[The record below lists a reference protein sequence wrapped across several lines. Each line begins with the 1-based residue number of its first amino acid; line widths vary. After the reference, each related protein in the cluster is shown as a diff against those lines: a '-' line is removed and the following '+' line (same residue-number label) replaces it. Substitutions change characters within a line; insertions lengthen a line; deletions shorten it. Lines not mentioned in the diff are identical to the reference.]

1 MSVQVVDS
9 FQFASVSSPGNFEVY
24 TISFNDATNAITVS
38 YAGFDGAASSVSP
51 AQRGKTLGDSLW
63 QICDLVVTTT
73 KNTIAASYTTPFAYL
88 SQEINSASCTPQ
100 PATCNLAF
108 TSILVTGETQQGGN
122 DGSLTALATTSFAG
136 LQYSI
141 NGVNWQV
148 SGLFINLA
156 PGNYTVYA
164 KDNNAC
170 QITDTVTI
178 TPFYNPIVGG
188 FSGLPIVQVSANNI
202 SRWSAAYNPIVI
214 NFQRR
219 DFNITAVAAGIG
231 GTIKVTL
238 DGELDAAEIA
248 LALAT
253 NVTLISSKYNI
264 ATPALS
270 HSLVGGYAPGE
281 SYISVWYSVLTFNNV
296 FYGTDTGIV
305 IIERIKPNFKIEIEI
320 TYGEDQYSKVVI
332 TGNWS
337 PNLLGIT
344 RADMSAFLQSLVNA
358 EDDFTYDVLNARD
371 LNRSASYTIR
381 YREVW
386 DTGSS
391 AWYVAPYPLYVVYAA
406 MQLGDPRGGNM
417 ADYVPFY
424 NEPNPDLKAK
434 FMSAFPEP
442 YFNVGLP
449 FDLSFIYSEGLVN
462 YELKMRT
469 TSLDINRAVIGGSV
483 VDSFLLNTDAGY
495 LMADDD
501 SRFLIQRGALPPVQ
515 DDGVTDYL
523 GVNRLMMAG
532 NPADLVH
539 FFQIQLFRGISG
551 APTFVT
557 KPIIVRTITPCDN
570 DPYVYLKWI
579 NNLGGWDYFRFGFN
593 QAISMQARNDTVIKR
608 NVFDWAT
615 DQTINDVVKKA
626 ANKKNT
632 FGVNDLEW
640 EQVAGLEQIATSPR
654 VQLLVRENPIY
665 WQTVI
670 ITPGSFNLYE
680 TRKGRGN
687 LTFTAELVDINIQRQ

>member
-1 MSVQVVDS
+1 MSVQVIDS
-9 FQFASVSSPGNFEVY
+9 FQYDSIANPGTFNVY
-24 TISFNDATNAITVS
+24 TISFDDTTNAITVS
-38 YAGFDGAASSVSP
+38 YTGPDGQETTVTEL
-51 AQRGKTLGDSLW
+51 QRQRIVDSLIF
-63 QICDLVVTTT
+63 QLCDISTPTTL
-73 KNTIAASYTTPFAYL
+73 NQLFVSLNTPFAYL
-88 SQEINSASCTPQ
+88 EQTPDSPTCTPQ
-100 PATCNLAF
+100 PDTCDLAF
-108 TSILVTGETQQGGN
+108 TSVEVTGETEQGGN
-122 DGSLTALATTSFAG
+122 DGTITALATTSFTG
-136 LQYSI
+136 LEYSI
-141 NGVNWQV
+141 NGVDWQV
-148 SGLFINLA
+148 SGLFENLS

-164 KDNNAC
+164 KDDNGC
-170 QITDTVTI
+170 QITRTVTI
-178 TPFYNPIVGG
+178 TSYYNPIIGG

-219 DFNITAVAAGIG
+219 DFIFTSVAQSSGNIL
-231 GTIKVTL
+231 VTL
-238 DGELDAAEIA
+238 DSELDASEIA
-248 LALAT
+248 LALST
-253 NVTLISSKYNI
+253 NVTLISTKYNI

-270 HSLVGGYAPGE
+270 HSVDGGF
-281 SYISVWYSVLTFNNV
+281 SVLTFENV
-296 FYGTDTGIV
+296 FYGTDTGDV
-305 IIERIKPNFKIEIEI
+305 IIEQIKPNFKIEIEI
-320 TYGEDQYSKVVI
+320 TYGEDQYSKKII
-332 TGNWS
+332 TGSWS
-337 PNLLGIT
+337 PNLLGVT

-371 LNRSASYTIR
+371 LNRSASYTLR

-417 ADYVPFY
+417 ADYVPFW
-424 NEPNPDLKAK
+424 NEPNEDLKAK
-434 FMSAFPEP
+434 FMTSFPEP

-449 FDLSFIYSEGLVN
+449 FDLSFIYSEYLVN

-469 TSLDINRAVIGGSV
+469 TSLDINRNVIGGSV

-539 FFQIQLFRGISG
+539 YFEIQLFRGTSE
-551 APTFVT
+551 APIFVT
-557 KPIIVRTITPCDN
+557 QPIIVRTIRPCDN
-570 DPYVYLKWI
+570 DPYLYFKWI

-593 QAISMQARNDTVIKR
+593 QAITMQTRNETVIKR
-608 NVFDWAT
+608 NVFDWSS

-626 ANKKNT
+626 ANKRNS
-632 FGVNDLEW
+632 FGVNDLEAS
-640 EQVAGLEQIATSPR
+640 QVAGLEQIATSPR
-654 VQLLVRENPIY
+654 VQILSRENPIY

-680 TRKGRGN
+680 TKNSRAN
-687 LTFTAELVDINIQRQ
+687 ISFTAELVDINIQRQ